1 MRMWKTPIRLALGYL
16 HDATASQ
23 YKSGRRLDPVGFLAA
38 RKDATGYLT
47 VNVT

>member
-1 MRMWKTPIRLALGYL
+1 MWKTSIRPAIGYL
-16 HDATASQ
+16 HDAAATASQ

-38 RKDATGYLT
+38 RKDATGRLT